1 MTDFERRT
9 YSQMER
15 KDLMAILIA
24 KILELNE
31 IADMLKTEELE
42 MMMSACKTAVALK
55 KETAH
60 D

>member
-9 YSQMER
+9 YSQMNR
-15 KDLMAILIA
+15 IDLMTILIA

-55 KETAH
+55 KEA
-60 D
+60 